1 MPDEK
6 LMTKWLP
13 SVRWGSLE
21 FEHPNDPKPSPSLI
35 RLDHGQG
42 LQAWMNQSTLR
53 NVLEAEGTSWIAA
66 ADYYRFPHVQYF
78 HSVASLV
85 QQLQSLSPA
94 TVATSM
100 RRASQKIQSQT
111 LAAHRQVLQHVLGFG
126 HIYDSSDSSDS
137 SCSFANILGVL
148 RLSVKLHRSYIW
160 TYWLDM
166 IGLFATRGSRQLSK
180 LRGNWNQMQ
189 LGGTCK
195 NGFITQADFLAAGNS
210 SLRFGGFLKWRYPCS
225 SSILIGFSDFSI
237 INQAFWSS
245 NWGFSISGNSHLGS
259 AVLISNDR
267 SKEPKSSP
275 QVGLHQ
281 CLRLCDETAGCEV
294 AVSNSAW
301 RN

>member
-1 MPDEK
+1 M
-6 LMTKWLP
+6 P

-111 LAAHRQVLQHVLGFG
+111 LAAYRQVLQHVLGFG

-137 SCSFANILGVL
+137 SCSFANILKVFCAYQW
-148 RLSVKLHRSYIW
+148 SYIEATFGPTDW
-160 TYWLDM
+160 IWLVC
-166 IGLFATRGSRQLSK
+166 LQPEVPV
-180 LRGNWNQMQ
+180 
-189 LGGTCK
+189 
-195 NGFITQADFLAAGNS
+195 S
-210 SLRFGGFLKWRYPCS
+210 SLSWEGTGIRCS
-225 SSILIGFSDFSI
+225 
-237 INQAFWSS
+237 W
-245 NWGFSISGNSHLGS
+245 
-259 AVLISNDR
+259 AVPAR
-267 SKEPKSSP
+267 MASSP
-275 QVGLHQ
+275 RQTSLLPGTQVSDL
-281 CLRLCDETAGCEV
+281 EV
-294 AVSNSAW
+294 S
-301 RN
+301 